1 MERKIRR
8 LYEFGGFHIDTRDRL
23 LQRGG
28 SVVPLKPKVLETLLV
43 LIRRR
48 GEVLEKD
55 ELIRELWPDTFVE
68 EGNLTQN
75 IYELRRALGESSAAP
90 TFIETVPRRGYRFI
104 AEVKETVDERPAR
117 EIEITPRTERPQGAA
132 DIIPRAAKDEAQES
146 PAPPSIRRSGFKRR
160 ILAVSLFSVC
170 LLSIAA
176 VYWQFRA
183 ARGHAVASQPVR
195 SIAVLPF
202 KALSPESDDDLL
214 GAGMADALITRLS
227 NVKNLTV
234 LPTGSVLG
242 YAGRELDPRAAGRA
256 LGVDSVLDG
265 KVQRGGD
272 SIRVTVQLVRVADG
286 ASLWARQ
293 FDEKF
298 TDVFAV
304 QDAISE
310 QVARALTLRLNDEER
325 GRLRKHYT
333 EDVEAYQAYI
343 TGRYF
348 WNKRTVEGYRK
359 GIEQF
364 QQAISRDPNY
374 ALAYAGLADC
384 YLRLNERGLPPAEG
398 GVARAKAAVARAL
411 EIDDSLAEAH
421 ATLGFIKF
429 RFDWDFPGTDREF
442 RRAIE
447 LDPGY
452 AMAHQ
457 WYAFYLLAT
466 DHSSEALAEL
476 RRARELDPLSLNV
489 GSGFGSYYFFTRQY
503 DEAIEQLRKTL
514 EMDPTFAEAR
524 WTLGLAYEQKGMTEQ
539 ALEEFRGLSSSSE
552 SNTGINAALGH
563 LYAVT
568 GNSSEA
574 RRTLDRLRVVSKQRY
589 VSPYDLAV
597 IYAGLGENEQA
608 LTSLEKAYNDHSLR
622 PVWLE
627 FDPRLDGLRGDPRYV
642 NLVRRVFPQREP
654 AN

>member
-1 MERKIRR
+1 MDRQTRR
-8 LYEFGGFHIDTRDRL
+8 LYEFGGFRIDTRDRL

-43 LIRRR
+43 LLRRR

-55 ELIRELWPDTFVE
+55 DLIHELWPDTFVE

-75 IYELRRALGESSAAP
+75 IYELRKALGENPSAP
-90 TFIETVPRRGYRFI
+90 VFIETVPRRGYRFI
-104 AEVKETVDERPAR
+104 AEVKETVDE
-117 EIEITPRTERPQGAA
+117 GAA
-132 DIIPRAAKDEAQES
+132 PGPETTL
-146 PAPPSIRRSGFKRR
+146 RSGYPQAAADTVPHAPRDGAHEFPPPPAKRTGFNSGVFL
-160 ILAVSLFSVC
+160 ISLFSLC
-170 LLSIAA
+170 LLGVAA
-176 VYWQFRA
+176 VYWRLHPTGG
-183 ARGHAVASQPVR
+183 RPVASPPVR

-202 KALSPESDDDLL
+202 KGLSPEPDGDLL
-214 GAGMADALITRLS
+214 GAGMADALITKLS

-234 LPTGSVLG
+234 LPTGSVLR
-242 YAGRELDPRAAGRA
+242 YAGRDVDPRAAGSA
-256 LGVDSVLDG
+256 LGVDCVLDG
-265 KVQRGGD
+265 KVQRAGD

-298 TDVFAV
+298 TNLFGV

-310 QVARALTLRLNDEER
+310 QAARALTVRLSDEER

-333 EDVEAYQAYI
+333 EDVEAYQAYL

-348 WNKRTVEGYRK
+348 WNKRTAEGYRK
-359 GIEQF
+359 GIDQF
-364 QQAISRDPNY
+364 RQAIGRDQNY

-384 YLRLNERGLPPAEG
+384 YVRLNERGRPPAEG
-398 GVARAKAAVARAL
+398 VIPRAKAAVARAL

-429 RFDWDFPGTDREF
+429 RFDWDFAGAGGEF

-447 LDPGY
+447 LDPNY
-452 AMAHQ
+452 AIAHQ

-466 DHSSEALAEL
+466 DRAPEAPAEL

-489 GSGFGSYYFFTRQY
+489 GSGFGSYFYFTRRY
-503 DEAIEQLRKTL
+503 DEAIDQLRKTL
-514 EMDPTFAEAR
+514 EMDPAFGEAR

-539 ALEEFRGLSSSSE
+539 ALKEFRDLLSISDG
-552 SNTGINAALGH
+552 NTGVNASVGH

-568 GNSSEA
+568 GRSAEA
-574 RRTLDRLRVVSKQRY
+574 RGMLLRLQEMSKRRY
-589 VSPYDLAV
+589 VPPYDVAV
-597 IYAGLGENEQA
+597 IYAGLGEEEEA
-608 LTSLEKAYNDHSLR
+608 LAWLEKAYDDHSLR
-622 PVWLE
+622 PVWLK
-627 FDPRLDGLRGDPRYV
+627 FDPRLDGLRGNARYV
-642 NLVRRVFPQREP
+642 ELVGRVFRSGGPE
-654 AN
+654 N